1 MRISALNKINQWM
14 VIMDNDAEFNSLVE
28 KGCETSVL
36 DADDIFMKGK
46 GYTRYDYNDFCYETD
61 KAVD

>member
-1 MRISALNKINQWM
+1 MCVSILNKMNQW
-14 VIMDNDAEFNSLVE
+14 VLVLDNDSEFETLV
-28 KGCETSVL
+28 KNGYETRVL

-61 KAVD
+61 KL